1 MFPTNYG
8 PAMHRE
14 EGAPIQSAR
23 EGKAVVEISGEAAG
37 DSGLLMLQAASIAHY
52 KKMYDRSSALA
63 RIGVWECD
71 LATEALTWTDGVYD
85 LFELPRG
92 FPLERARIVQ
102 YYDEESRREM
112 ERLRA
117 RTIRDG
123 GSFSLDVH
131 IRTAKGNERW
141 LRLTADV
148 ERENG
153 RSVRIFG
160 TKQDIT
166 AEKSAQ
172 EKVRALQAQLI
183 HLSRKSAMGAMAA
196 TLAHELNQ
204 PLAAIGNFAAGTRR
218 ALQNPEPS
226 REFLERGLE
235 AIEKSAFR
243 AGNIL
248 RTLRDMNNGS
258 AARRQVLNPNPLIV
272 EAASLAMLG
281 AEEQVVSRFDLADDV
296 LVAVDPIQIQQVV
309 INLIRN
315 AVEAVLDAP
324 RREILVS
331 TRAVDGVVEIRIDDS
346 GYGIAPE
353 MMDSLFESFVSSKPD
368 GMGVGLSISRTIVES
383 HEGKLS
389 ASNREAGGAS
399 FCVALPLAGQARAR
413 SSQDSAT
420 RGEQSSP
427 APL

>member
-1 MFPTNYG
+1 MRS
-8 PAMHRE
+8 AC
-14 EGAPIQSAR
+14 EG
-23 EGKAVVEISGEAAG
+23 GTSGEAAN
-37 DSGLLMLQAASIAHY
+37 DNRLLRQQAESIAHY

-63 RIGVWECD
+63 RIGIWECN
-71 LATEALTWTDGVYD
+71 LETEALTWTDGVYD

-92 FPLERARIVQ
+92 SPLERARILQ
-102 YYDEESRREM
+102 YYDEESCREM

-123 GSFSLDVH
+123 GSFSLDIH
-131 IRTAKGNERW
+131 IRTARGNERW
-141 LRLTADV
+141 IRLTGDV

-172 EKVRALQAQLI
+172 EKVRSLQAQLI
-183 HLSRKSAMGAMAA
+183 HLSRKSAMGTMAA

-226 REFLERGLE
+226 REFLERGLD
-235 AIEKSAFR
+235 AIEQSAFR
-243 AGNIL
+243 AGNII
-248 RTLRDMNNGS
+248 RTLRDMNNGG
-258 AARRQVLNPNPLIV
+258 ATRRQVLNPKPLIL
-272 EAASLAMLG
+272 EAVSLAMLG
-281 AEEQVVSRFDLADDV
+281 ADEKVVARFDLADDV
-296 LVAVDPIQIQQVV
+296 LVSVDPIQIQQVV
-309 INLIRN
+309 INLVRN
-315 AVEAVLDAP
+315 AVEAVLYTS

-331 TRAVDGVVEIRIDDS
+331 TRAVNGIAEIRVDDS
-346 GYGIAPE
+346 GYGIAPG
-353 MMDSLFESFVSSKPD
+353 MMDSLFESFVSSKPG

-389 ASNREAGGAS
+389 AVNCKGGGAS
-399 FCVALPLAGQARAR
+399 FCVALPMAGHVPAR
-413 SSQDSAT
+413 SSQEVAMDGIESGRAT
-420 RGEQSSP
+420 
-427 APL
+427 A